1 MEIVVS
7 VVVDSLDVDSELLE
21 VVLGLVLSLLLDDV
35 DSLLLDDDVDSLL
48 LDEDVDSELV
58 KVELVVLLVDL
69 ELNDVELV
77 VLLVD

>member
-1 MEIVVS
+1 MELVLS

-21 VVLGLVLSLLLDDV
+21 VVLELVLSLLLDDEV

-58 KVELVVLLVDL
+58 VEVELVVRLVD
-69 ELNDVELV
+69 
-77 VLLVD
+77 